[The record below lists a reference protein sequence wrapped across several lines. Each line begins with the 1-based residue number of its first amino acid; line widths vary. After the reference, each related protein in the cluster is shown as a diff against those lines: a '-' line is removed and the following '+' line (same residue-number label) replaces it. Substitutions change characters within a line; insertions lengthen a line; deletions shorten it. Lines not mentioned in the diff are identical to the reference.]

1 MKMSRRFS
9 RVLLTGATLLLASIL
24 LFLYLKSS
32 TNQNAAFIESR
43 DLIAQ
48 IKQLNA
54 QWETEVLKARVAI
67 NHNYDSL
74 VSPLTEMTSLWGR
87 FETIVPNHG
96 RNNSEQW
103 QASHDAYL
111 NALKEK
117 TRLVEQFKSH
127 NAVLRNSEAF
137 LSTAEDDI
145 QGQLAHL
152 SDDDKLLLQNIATD
166 TYDLLLSGLAF
177 AQASSN
183 DKAADILVGLNKLA
197 VNKERLPVE
206 LHAPIEILSNH
217 IALILREQPVVN
229 ALLVK
234 IAAIPV
240 AERLD
245 DITKLLNSDQ
255 QQDDIIDQR
264 YDFYT
269 LVFST
274 LLVILLLYLA
284 IRLQRSFAV
293 INRVNKDLQVSN
305 EGLEQ
310 RVEERTRELK
320 DTQSE
325 LLDTA
330 RQAGMAEI
338 ATNVLHNVG
347 NVLNSVNISADL
359 VTRKLRTSKALGL
372 GKAMQLINE
381 HSHDLGEFITRDEK
395 GKLLPG
401 YLNQLVDA
409 IAVEQQSITEELALL
424 SKSVDHIK
432 DIVATQQ
439 SYAGASSLLEPLHVS
454 DLFEDAL
461 RMNFGALTRH
471 HVKVVKDYS
480 DVPRVMGD
488 KHRLLLI
495 LINLISNAKYAMSD
509 LSDRPRQMTLG
520 VKVVDNATLQV
531 SVKDE
536 GEGIAPENMTRI
548 FAHGFTTRK
557 EGHGFGLH
565 SCALA
570 AIEMNGHLTAH
581 SDGPGKGALFTLQIP
596 LINAEVKHEQ
606 PVEPASNEAKRT
618 LPGGFQPGVAAGQS
632 ATGPRINPEHRRQ

>member
-9 RVLLTGATLLLASIL
+9 QVLLTGTTLLLASIL
-24 LFLYLKSS
+24 VFLYLQSS
-32 TNQNAAFIESR
+32 TNQASAYIESR
-43 DLIAQ
+43 DLIRH
-48 IKQLNA
+48 IKQLDS
-54 QWETEVLKARVAI
+54 QWETEILKARIAI
-67 NHNYDSL
+67 SHNYDPL
-74 VSPLTEMTSLWGR
+74 VSPLIEMNGLWSR
-87 FETIVPNHG
+87 FETMESSHDHH
-96 RNNSEQW
+96 SDSKQW
-103 QASHDAYL
+103 QIAHDAYL
-111 NALKEK
+111 NAIKEK
-117 TRLVEQFKSH
+117 TRLVERFKSH
-127 NAVLRNSEAF
+127 NAVLRNSLAF
-137 LSTAEDDI
+137 LPTAEDDI
-145 QGQLAHL
+145 QGQFASL
-152 SDDDKLLLQNIATD
+152 DDVDKLQLQNVTTD
-166 TYDLLLSGLAF
+166 TYDLMLSSLEF
-177 AQASSN
+177 AQVTSD

-197 VNKERLPVE
+197 VNKERLPIE
-206 LHAPIEILSNH
+206 FHAPIEVLSNH
-217 IALILREQPVVN
+217 IALVLREQPVVN
-229 ALLVK
+229 ALLEK

-240 AERLD
+240 AESLD
-245 DITKLLNSDQ
+245 SITNQLNADQ
-255 QQDDIIDQR
+255 QQDNLANQK
-264 YDFYT
+264 YDFYL
-269 LVFST
+269 LVFSA
-274 LLVILLLYLA
+274 LLMVLLIFLA
-284 IRLQRSFAV
+284 IRLLRSFAV
-293 INRVNKDLQVSN
+293 INRVNKELQASN
-305 EGLEQ
+305 ESLEQ
-310 RVEERTRELK
+310 RVEDRTRELK

-381 HSHDLGEFITRDEK
+381 HTHDLGEFITRDEK

-409 IAVEQQSITEELALL
+409 IAIEQQSITEELAQL

-439 SYAGASSLLEPLHVS
+439 SYAGASSLVEPLHVS
-454 DLFEDAL
+454 DLLEDAL
-461 RMNFGALTRH
+461 RMNSGALTRH
-471 HVKVVKDYS
+471 HVTVVKEYS

-570 AIEMNGHLTAH
+570 AIEMNGHLSAF

-606 PVEPASNEAKRT
+606 PVEPAY
-618 LPGGFQPGVAAGQS
+618 S
-632 ATGPRINPEHRRQ
+632 ADR

>member
-1 MKMSRRFS
+1 MKTYHRRNLL
-9 RVLLTGATLLLASIL
+9 VLSGVALLLASTL

-32 TNQNAAFIESR
+32 SDQTATYAESR
-43 DLIAQ
+43 DLIRQ

-54 QWETEVLKARVAI
+54 QWETEILKARIAI
-67 NHNYDSL
+67 SHNYDPL
-74 VSPLTEMTSLWGR
+74 VAPLNEMTQLWEQ
-87 FETIVPNHG
+87 FETQETNHG
-96 RNNSEQW
+96 RNDPIW
-103 QASHDAYL
+103 HAGHDAYHT
-111 NALKEK
+111 AVQEK

-127 NAVLRNSEAF
+127 NAVLRNSLAF
-137 LSTAEDDI
+137 LPTAEDDI
-145 QGQLAHL
+145 QEPLTRL
-152 SDDDKLLLQNIATD
+152 LDEDKLQLQNIATD
-166 TYDLLLSGLAF
+166 TYDLLLSSLEF
-177 AQASSN
+177 AQVTSD
-183 DKAADILVGLNKLA
+183 DKAADILVGLNKLK
-197 VNKERLPVE
+197 VNKERLPE
-206 LHAPIEILSNH
+206 QFHSPIDVLSNH

-229 ALLVK
+229 RLLQNIEAV
-234 IAAIPV
+234 PV
-240 AERLD
+240 AARLD
-245 DITKLLNSDQ
+245 DITSLLNQDQ
-255 QQDDIIDQR
+255 QQTEAIDRR
-264 YDFYT
+264 YHFYM

-274 LLVILLLYLA
+274 LLVMVLVYLA
-284 IRLQRSFAV
+284 TRLMRSFGE
-293 INRVNKDLQVSN
+293 INRVNKELQTAN
-305 EGLEQ
+305 DILEQ

-359 VTRKLRTSKALGL
+359 VTRKLRSSKAQGL
-372 GKAMQLINE
+372 GKAMQLINA
-381 HSHDLGEFITRDEK
+381 HQDDLGVFLTQDEK

-409 IAVEQQSITEELALL
+409 IALEQQGMTDELAQL

-439 SYAGASSLLEPLHVS
+439 SYAGANSLMEPLHIS
-454 DLFEDAL
+454 ELLEDAL
-461 RMNFGALTRH
+461 RMNAGALTRH
-471 HVKVVKDYS
+471 HVTVVKEYG
-480 DVPRVMGD
+480 DVPQVMGD

-495 LINLISNAKYAMSD
+495 LINLISNAKYAMTD
-509 LSDRPRQMTLG
+509 LSNRPRQMTLG
-520 VKVVDNATLQV
+520 VKVVEDTILQI
-531 SVKDE
+531 SVKDD

-596 LINAEVKHEQ
+596 LK
-606 PVEPASNEAKRT
+606 PVMEEA
-618 LPGGFQPGVAAGQS
+618 
-632 ATGPRINPEHRRQ
+632 